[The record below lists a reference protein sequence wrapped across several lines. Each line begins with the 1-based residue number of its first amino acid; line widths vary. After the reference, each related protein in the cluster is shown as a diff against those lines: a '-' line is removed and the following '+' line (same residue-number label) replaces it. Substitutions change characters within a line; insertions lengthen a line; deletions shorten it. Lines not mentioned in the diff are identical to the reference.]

1 MNRKLIVVRKV
12 NNIYSITKKNLE
24 LKLNNVLSII

>member
-1 MNRKLIVVRKV
+1 MNIKLIVVRKM

-24 LKLNNVLSII
+24 LKLNNVLSIL